1 MRFLFLFFLYYYYKM
16 GGGLIQLVSY
26 GIENLYLSG
35 NPEITFFKI
44 IYRRHTNF
52 STEPIPQFFKNTPDF
67 NRRVTCTISKNG
79 DLISDMYL
87 YVTLPSIIK
96 QNANLRFSWTKKIGF
111 SLIKNIELEIGGQL
125 IDKQYGDWLNIWD
138 ELHKKGS
145 NNINGVN
152 KMIGNIKEL
161 TDSSN
166 GKNQYSIYIPLNFW
180 FCGENGLAL
189 PVIALQYND
198 IKIHVEFNKFED
210 CFIKSPS
217 NYIDI
222 DENIVL
228 FEKGEII
235 HQEIDGVKYEGRFV
249 DFDVLNNRIFYD
261 NLTNNLISYT
271 SSVDKSKYV
280 ITGSKSMYTCYPKMD
295 TSNILNSGE
304 SSDYFMQYP
313 SFIDSYILVNY
324 IYLDT
329 FERRRFL
336 KSNHEYLISQLQYS
350 GETTLVNNNVS
361 VKIPFNHPCRE
372 IIWRLQMDF
381 NKNRNDVFNYTTSY
395 DYQQGDDIFKKG
407 TILLNHNE
415 RVSERYSNYFN
426 LIQPF
431 QHHNNSPSKG
441 ISMYSFSLNP
451 NANQPSGS
459 CNFSKIDEAKLQL
472 HLDKSISYK
481 HPAKIRIYGLSYNIF
496 RIVNG
501 LGGLAYSN

>member
-1 MRFLFLFFLYYYYKM
+1 M

-96 QNANLRFSWTKKIGF
+96 QNIGSNLRFAWTNKIGF

-145 NNINGVN
+145 NNIDGVN
-152 KMIGNIKEL
+152 KMIGNIKHLNEV
-161 TDSSN
+161 SN
-166 GKNQYSIYIPLNFW
+166 GKNQYSVYIPLNFW

-210 CFIKSPS
+210 CYIKSPS

-228 FEKGEII
+228 FKKGEVIF
-235 HQEIDGVKYEGRFV
+235 QEIDGSIYEGKFV
-249 DFDVLNNRIFYD
+249 DFDVLNNRIYYD
-261 NLTNNLISYT
+261 SLSSNLISYT
-271 SSVDKSKYV
+271 SSTDKSKYV
-280 ITGSKSMYTCYPKMD
+280 INGSESLYKCYPKID
-295 TSNILNSGE
+295 TSNILNSG
-304 SSDYFMQYP
+304 SSQDYFMQYP
-313 SFIDSYILVNY
+313 SFINSYILVNY

-329 FERRRFL
+329 FERKRFL
-336 KSNHEYLISQLQYS
+336 KSNHEYLITQLQYS

-361 VKIPFNHPCRE
+361 VKIPFSHPCKQ

-381 NKNRNDVFNYTTSY
+381 NKHRNDIFNYTTSY
-395 DYQQGDDIFKKG
+395 DYHKGKDIFKKG

-426 LIQPF
+426 LIQPY
-431 QHHNNSPSKG
+431 QHHNTTPSKG
-441 ISMYSFSLNP
+441 ISLYSFSLNP
-451 NANQPSGS
+451 SGNQPSGT
-459 CNFSKIDEAKLQL
+459 CNFSQIDEAKLQL
-472 HLDKSISYK
+472 HLDKMVSYK
-481 HPAKIRIYGLSYNIF
+481 HPAKIRIYGLTHNIF